1 MAEESAAAGHQLEQ
15 VSDLSKTVLAVKI
28 KELQE
33 ELFEIRKNTSG
44 KYQYPAFLYKCSH
57 RMTSIKIPWIFSI
70 LNSNQTSLGY
80 CLSSAWTSATMGVYF

>member
-15 VSDLSKTVLAVKI
+15 VSNPGKTLLAVKI

-44 KYQYPAFLYKCSH
+44 KYKC
-57 RMTSIKIPWIFSI
+57 
-70 LNSNQTSLGY
+70 Y
-80 CLSSAWTSATMGVYF
+80 A